1 MCGMGRVNFEDLKE
15 HAVCSGGGP
24 RFQLIVSWFWTIVSS
39 FTQEEMARLLQF
51 VTGCSQLPPGGFKE
65 LSPRFQIIAAPTH
78 GMLPMAH
85 TWWECMC
92 LGDAFEIILTYLDQ
106 KYCELRNCQVK
117 SKVQVFW
124 YIIYANSS
132 WYLTVLANFPD
143 KSYQ

>member
-1 MCGMGRVNFEDLKE
+1 MQWRRPQVSAYSIVVLDYSQQFYPRRDGSASPVCDGLFPAPSWWFQGALSSIPNHCGSHTWD
-15 HAVCSGGGP
+15 A
-24 RFQLIVSWFWTIVSS
+24 
-39 FTQEEMARLLQF
+39 
-51 VTGCSQLPPGGFKE
+51 
-65 LSPRFQIIAAPTH
+65 TH
-78 GMLPMAH
+78 GTHMVRMH
-85 TWWECMC
+85 V

-132 WYLTVLANFPD
+132 WYLTVLANFPG